1 MFDRILDTSL
11 EEELGSIFHQNNFA
25 VRAKFYESPPIPEV
39 LRRKDCKIYIESFS
53 NFELLDRI
61 ILEAKYGD
69 DP

>member
-1 MFDRILDTSL
+1 M

-25 VRAKFYESPPIPEV
+25 LRAKFYESPPIPEV
-39 LRRKDCKIYIESFS
+39 LRRKDYKIYIESFS
-53 NFELLDRI
+53 KLLDRI